1 MSVNNKKGK
10 SGVEQLRRTMKQFT
24 PEDVKKV
31 AVEMGIFK
39 EKGATNRFHAI
50 ATLLRERLATK
61 GSEDVVKG
69 TALGKKPS
77 KKVAGMLKEI
87 PVVEL
92 VEELV
97 EMGENLLEPVPFPT
111 PGVIAEWP
119 CETSAPYVTL
129 TATGEHTEPFWWNV
143 IQEELNA
150 WESRLQKMARDKADL
165 LLDREVKNMHN
176 FQCKPPCISFVEGG
190 QSRTYNYEGPIKL
203 EGWFTTDVSWVCT
216 ATTEVRRGCR
226 KKSDS

>member
-10 SGVEQLRRTMKQFT
+10 SDVEQLRRTMKQFI

-39 EKGATNRFHAI
+39 EKGPTNRLHAI
-50 ATLLRERLATK
+50 ATLLGERLATK

-69 TALGKKPS
+69 TALGKKS
-77 KKVAGMLKEI
+77 SMKVEVAKELTKIFAG
-87 PVVEL
+87 EL
-92 VEELV
+92 VDI
-97 EMGENLLEPVPFPT
+97 GKNLLESVPVPT
-111 PGVIAEWP
+111 SVVNAEWP
-119 CETSAPYVTL
+119 CGTSTPYVTL

-150 WESRLQKMARDKADL
+150 WESRLQKIARDEADL
-165 LLDREVKNMHN
+165 LLDEEVKNMHN
-176 FQCKPPCISFVEGG
+176 FQCKPPCIPFVEGG
-190 QSRTYNYEGPIKL
+190 QSRTYSYEGPIIL
-203 EGWFTTDVSWVCT
+203 EGCFTTDVTWVCT